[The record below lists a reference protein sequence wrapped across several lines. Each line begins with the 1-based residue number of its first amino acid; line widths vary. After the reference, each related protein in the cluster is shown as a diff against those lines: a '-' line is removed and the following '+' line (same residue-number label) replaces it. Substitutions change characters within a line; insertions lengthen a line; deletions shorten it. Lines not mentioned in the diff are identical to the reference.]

1 MITKRTYNLNEK
13 KILKLYVL
21 LVFKTTYN
29 LKIRLDKD
37 KD

>member
-13 KILKLYVL
+13 KNLKLYVL